1 MPDAQ
6 RLDTFA
12 RVIEAGSI
20 SRAALRLGVD
30 KSVVSRQIA
39 KLEAELGARL
49 LQRTTRRLALTEI
62 GEQVL
67 QQARVI
73 QEALQNIEQ
82 MTDAYRQEVS
92 GRLRISCSMASR
104 RVLVPLVLAFGERH
118 PQVQVVLR
126 SDDRLVDLL
135 AEQIDV
141 AIRVAP
147 LDDSTLVARKL
158 ADSSRVCVAAPAY
171 LARHGE
177 PQTPSDLAAHRC
189 VVYCNDTR
197 AFDQWRFDGP
207 AGRETVAVSGRLQM
221 NDGGAVA
228 DAAVA
233 GAGVAVLDALIVR
246 EDLRS
251 GALQAVLPGYQIPPG
266 PPVHAVYPARHW
278 LAPKTAAFIAFA
290 QRYLPPE
297 PALA

>member
-177 PQTPSDLAAHRC
+177 PQTPSDLAAHQC